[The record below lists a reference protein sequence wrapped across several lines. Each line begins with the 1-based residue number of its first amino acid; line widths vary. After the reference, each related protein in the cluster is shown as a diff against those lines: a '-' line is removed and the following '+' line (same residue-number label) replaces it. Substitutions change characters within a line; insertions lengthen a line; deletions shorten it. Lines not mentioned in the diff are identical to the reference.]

1 MEQLQLIQHG
11 VWRTT
16 RRWLAPALVLAFL
29 ATAAL
34 PKAALAEPSDQK
46 TAAGTSTAQRLVT
59 AINDADGPALNELID
74 IDALGARVLRNIDL
88 NAVDRT
94 RYLAGLRTQHAMLG
108 HSVAAQMRQQKAA
121 AKLMPPSP
129 SRAGSGFLVRITT
142 TDPNGNQAHGYL
154 QVELGDDGR
163 IVDWYDHSL
172 ALSMSG
178 QLAFSAA
185 GMLTTGQVAQ
195 LLFGKAGDAVA
206 TATLMQRLAM
216 ASAAGDLRG
225 AHGLLLQ
232 MPEPI
237 QARREFATLRV
248 AMARSVGMEAYG
260 EALAELA
267 RRHGEVDDLQFIL
280 IDHYLLSGQHEL
292 ALRAVDR
299 AASVIGDDEVMDSSR
314 CTALVALGR
323 KVDALAA
330 CDRAIARDAKFET
343 PRWTRVRLAL
353 ETEDAPLAIE
363 SLNGV
368 EEAWGNRFDPGKL
381 VANKAYAWLTKQPE
395 FAVWAAERGWPPGG
409 KGDGH

>member
-1 MEQLQLIQHG
+1 MELITHG

-16 RRWLAPALVLAFL
+16 RRWQKPAVVLVFL
-29 ATAAL
+29 ATAGL
-34 PKAALAEPSDQK
+34 QKSVLAEPPDKK
-46 TAAGTSTAQRLVT
+46 TTAGTNTAQRLVT
-59 AINDADGPALNELID
+59 AINEANGPALNELLD
-74 IDALGARVLRNIDL
+74 IDALGARVLGNIDL

-94 RYLAGLRTQHAMLG
+94 RYLAGLRMRHAMLG
-108 HSVAAQMRQQKAA
+108 YSVATQMKQQRAI
-121 AKLMPPSP
+121 AKLMEPSP
-129 SRAGSGFLVRITT
+129 SRPGSGFLVRITT
-142 TDPNGNQAHGYL
+142 KDANGDQAHGYL
-154 QVELGDDGR
+154 QVELGGDGR

-185 GMLTTGQVAQ
+185 GLLTTGEVAQ

-206 TATLMQRLAM
+206 TATLMQRLAT
-216 ASAAGDLRG
+216 ATAAGDMRG

-248 AMARSVGMEAYG
+248 TMARSVGTEAYR

-299 AASVIGDDEVMDSSR
+299 AARIIGDDEVMDSTR
-314 CTALVALGR
+314 CTALVGLGR
-323 KVDALAA
+323 KADALAA
-330 CDRAIARDAKFET
+330 CDRSIARDAKFET

-368 EEAWGNRFDPGKL
+368 EEAWGSRLDARKL
-381 VANKAYAWLTKQPE
+381 AANKTYAWLTKQPE
-395 FAVWAAERGWPPGG
+395 FAEWAAERGWLPAG
-409 KGDGH
+409 KGKGR

>member
-1 MEQLQLIQHG
+1 MKRIQHG

-16 RRWLAPALVLAFL
+16 RRWRAPALVLAFL
-29 ATAAL
+29 ATAVL
-34 PKAALAEPSDQK
+34 PQSARTEPPDRK
-46 TAAGTSTAQRLVT
+46 TTADTNTAQRLVT

-74 IDALGARVLRNIDL
+74 IDALGARVLRNVDL
-88 NAVDRT
+88 TAVDRT
-94 RYLAGLRTQHAMLG
+94 RYLAGLRMQHAMLG
-108 HSVAAQMRQQKAA
+108 YSVATQMGQQNAI
-121 AKLMPPSP
+121 AKLMGPAP

-142 TDPNGNQAHGYL
+142 TDADDNRAYGYL
-154 QVELGDDGR
+154 QVECGGDGR
-163 IVDWYDHSL
+163 IVDWYDHAL
-172 ALSMSG
+172 AMSMSG

-185 GMLTTGQVAQ
+185 GMLTTSQVAQ
-195 LLFGKAGDAVA
+195 LMFGAAGDAVA
-206 TATLMQRLAM
+206 TATLMQRLAT
-216 ASAAGDLRG
+216 ASAAGDMRG

-248 AMARSVGMEAYG
+248 TTARSVGMEVYR

-267 RRHGEVDDLQFIL
+267 RRHSDVDDLQFIL

-299 AASVIGDDEVMDSSR
+299 AARIIGDDEVMDSNR
-314 CTALVALGR
+314 CSALVGLGR
-323 KVDALAA
+323 KADALAA

-368 EEAWGNRFDPGKL
+368 EEAWGSRLDPGKL
-381 VANKAYAWLTKQPE
+381 AGNKAYAWLTKQPE
-395 FAVWAAERGWPPGG
+395 FAEWAAQRGWSPAG
-409 KGDGH
+409 KGNGR

>member
-1 MEQLQLIQHG
+1 MERIQHG
-11 VWRTT
+11 AWRTT
-16 RRWLAPALVLAFL
+16 RRWLAPALVLVFL
-29 ATAAL
+29 AAAGL
-34 PKAALAEPSDQK
+34 PNAALAEPPDQK
-46 TAAGTSTAQRLVT
+46 TAADPNTAQRLVT
-59 AINDADGPALNELID
+59 AINAADGPAVNELID

-88 NAVDRT
+88 NAVDRA
-94 RYLAGLRTQHAMLG
+94 RYLATLRMQHAMLG
-108 HSVAAQMRQQKAA
+108 YSVAAQMGQQHAI

-129 SRAGSGFLVRITT
+129 SGAGNGFLVRITT
-142 TDPNGNQAHGYL
+142 RDADDNQAYGYL
-154 QVELGDDGR
+154 QVELGGDGR

-185 GMLTTGQVAQ
+185 GLLTTGQVAQ

-206 TATLMQRLAM
+206 TATLMQRLAT
-216 ASAAGDLRG
+216 ATAAGDMRG

-232 MPEPI
+232 MPEAI

-248 AMARSVGMEAYG
+248 TTARSVGMEAYR

-267 RRHGEVDDLQFIL
+267 RRHGEADDLQFIL
-280 IDHYLLSGQHEL
+280 IDHYILSGQHEL

-299 AASVIGDDEVMDSSR
+299 AARIIGDDEVMDSNR
-314 CTALVALGR
+314 CGALVGLGR
-323 KVDALAA
+323 KADALAA

-368 EEAWGNRFDPGKL
+368 EEAWGSRLDAAKL
-381 VANKAYAWLTKQPE
+381 AANKTYAWLTKQPE
-395 FAVWAAERGWPPGG
+395 FAEWAAKRGWSPAG
-409 KGDGH
+409 KGNRH